1 MEWGRVGVGKAVG
14 TLCIISG
21 RKLKIF
27 EAIQCQIL
35 IKGMYQEIWSMQLGL
50 LVKQYL

>member
-1 MEWGRVGVGKAVG
+1 MEWGWVGVREAVG

-21 RKLKIF
+21 RKPKIF

-35 IKGMYQEIWSMQLGL
+35 IKGMYQETWHMHCGL
-50 LVKQYL
+50 CS